1 MSEPLLVARGVSKTY
16 RMGSQELPVL
26 EDLELT
32 LMPGEAVAVVGA
44 SGVGKSTLLHVLGLL
59 DAPDAGEILCRGT
72 ELSALPPDLRAEWRN
87 RMFGF
92 VFQFYHL
99 IPELSA
105 LENTVLPAMMHVLPG
120 TSRPDRSVLRERAR
134 GILTELGLAERLR
147 HRPSQLSGG
156 ERQRVAIA
164 RALMNEPAVVLCDE
178 PTGNLDPATSV
189 GVQDALWA
197 LRERRGQAMLIVTH
211 DEKMAAR
218 ADRVLRLTGG
228 RLEEVSRRD
237 DVARVEVLPEPVRAA
252 EVKALPMA
260 QALLS
265 LEGRMS
271 RAGYWIRGLLPTL
284 LIAAI
289 GYGTYRFGAGAD
301 AGLLPTL
308 AFLTFGLFLVWPLVA
323 TAAKRCHDRG
333 RSGVFLSLAIGPGL
347 VLLGHAFFMLS
358 LELSPGYWSLA
369 ALPAIPLVWV
379 TVEIWFL
386 RGRRGPNRYGA
397 DPVRP
402 IYGYRPG

>member
-1 MSEPLLVARGVSKTY
+1 MSEPLLTARGVSKAY
-16 RMGSQELPVL
+16 RMGTEELPVL
-26 EDLELT
+26 TDLDLT
-32 LMPGEAVAVVGA
+32 LMPGETVAVVGA

-59 DAPDAGEILCRGT
+59 DVPDEGKIICSGT

-105 LENTVLPAMMHVLPG
+105 LENTVLPAMMHVPPG
-120 TSRPDRSVLRERAR
+120 GRRPDRSALREKAR
-134 GILTELGLAERLR
+134 EILVELGLGERLR
-147 HRPSQLSGG
+147 HRPGQMSGG

-164 RALMNEPAVVLCDE
+164 RALMNEPAVVFCDE

-189 GVQDALWA
+189 GVQEALWA
-197 LRERRGQAMLIVTH
+197 LRDRRGQAMLLVTH
-211 DEKMAAR
+211 DERLAGR
-218 ADRVLRLTGG
+218 ADRILRMTEG
-228 RLEEVSRRD
+228 RLEEVSRRED
-237 DVARVEVLPEPVRAA
+237 AAEPERVAAPIQAA
-252 EVKALPMA
+252 EVRSLPLS

-271 RAGYWIRGLLPTL
+271 RGGYWLRGLLPTL
-284 LIAAI
+284 LLSVL
-289 GYGTYRFGAGAD
+289 GYGMYDLGGGENP
-301 AGLLPTL
+301 GLLPTL
-308 AFLTFGLFLVWPLVA
+308 AFLTFGMFLFWPLIA
-323 TAAKRCHDRG
+323 TAVKRSHDRG
-333 RSGVFLSLAIGPGL
+333 RSGVFLVVAIGPGL

-358 LELSPGYWSLA
+358 LGLSKEWWFLE
-369 ALPAIPLVWV
+369 AIPAVPILWV
-379 TVEIWFL
+379 LVEIWFL
-386 RGRRGPNRYGA
+386 RGVVGPNRYGA